1 MSTMR
6 AIRLARTAHQRRSQ
20 SSYRRFNFCKFQ
32 LKMKPVLPEKVVEI
46 DDLKTIV
53 EADETESTFELA
65 AASDVKIKTIRAHL
79 KQIGKV
85 KNLDKC
91 VLQEINDRLL

>member
-1 MSTMR
+1 M
-6 AIRLARTAHQRRSQ
+6 
-20 SSYRRFNFCKFQ
+20 
-32 LKMKPVLPEKVVEI
+32 
-46 DDLKTIV
+46 